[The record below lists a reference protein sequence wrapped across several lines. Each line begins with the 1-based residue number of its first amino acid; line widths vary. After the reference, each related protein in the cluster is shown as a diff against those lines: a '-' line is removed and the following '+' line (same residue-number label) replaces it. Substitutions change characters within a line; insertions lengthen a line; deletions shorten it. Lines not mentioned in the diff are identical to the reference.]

1 MKDSIDVQLRR
12 LASFYTR
19 YAAEIVSQRRAI
31 KAGELIMRRYRD
43 ILPPTRLNNA
53 MNLPGEPGT
62 IGGVFDIYYGMKEIH
77 SREGIG
83 PGKTLIISPTENYNG
98 TYGWLEFP
106 ITLVPGF
113 VTVAQTGSIG
123 EAFVQLEP
131 CAVNDDCLVLL
142 SRGDIADLVT
152 LVLAAA
158 TLRTEKWRFNYGR
171 KLTPSRIAHFR
182 ISESEAL
189 KNWVAGRI
197 EKMMDV
203 IHASLVPYLESDES
217 REIGN
222 TGIKCCS

>member
-1 MKDSIDVQLRR
+1 M
-12 LASFYTR
+12 
-19 YAAEIVSQRRAI
+19 
-31 KAGELIMRRYRD
+31 
-43 ILPPTRLNNA
+43 
-53 MNLPGEPGT
+53 
-62 IGGVFDIYYGMKEIH
+62 
-77 SREGIG
+77 
-83 PGKTLIISPTENYNG
+83 
-98 TYGWLEFP
+98 
-106 ITLVPGF
+106 
-113 VTVAQTGSIG
+113 
-123 EAFVQLEP
+123 QLEP

-142 SRGDIADLVT
+142 SRGDGIADPVT

-203 IHASLVPYLESDES
+203 IHASLVPYLESEELW
-217 REIGN
+217 EIGN